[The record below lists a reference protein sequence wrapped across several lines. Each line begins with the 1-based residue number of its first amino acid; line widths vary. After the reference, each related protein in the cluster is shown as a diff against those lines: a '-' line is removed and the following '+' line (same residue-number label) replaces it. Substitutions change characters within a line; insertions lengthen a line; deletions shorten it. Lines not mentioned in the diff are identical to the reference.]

1 MKKLICSSLALVC
14 ILSSMVGCGDTKEK
28 DAKEETTTVAET
40 TEATEATTEEAETTT
55 EAGKTESI
63 DSKDAIGKWQC
74 SKLILDGQEM
84 DRLYGVDAYALF
96 QTELTDDNKG
106 TFYSFLFNEENK
118 PEDIEWENKDG
129 KIQLISKEVFD
140 EDEVF
145 LENEGGKMILNLS
158 DEEDNMEN
166 TATLEKVDEFKEIP
180 DDMEMKFDID
190 TEVEADFDSD
200 ETATETAA
208 DEKEEA
214 ATEEKE

>member
-1 MKKLICSSLALVC
+1 MTMKKMLCSSLAVVC
-14 ILSSMVGCGDTKEK
+14 VASAFVGCSAKKSKK
-28 DAKEETTTVAET
+28 D
-40 TEATEATTEEAETTT
+40 
-55 EAGKTESI
+55 
-63 DSKDAIGKWQC
+63 DSIGKWEC
-74 SKLILDGQEM
+74 EKVAMGGEEADSFF
-84 DRLYGVDAYALF
+84 GVDAYALF
-96 QTELTDDNKG
+96 QIELKDGNKG
-106 TFYSFLFNEENK
+106 TFYSFLYSEDGK
-118 PEDIEWENKDG
+118 PQDIEWEEKDG

-190 TEVEADFDSD
+190 TEAEADFDSD

>member
-1 MKKLICSSLALVC
+1 MKKLICSSLALIC

-84 DRLYGVDAYALF
+84 DSLYGVDAYALF
-96 QTELTDDNKG
+96 QIELTDDNKG

-140 EDEVF
+140 EDEVY
-145 LENEGGKMILNLS
+145 LVYENGKMILNLS
-158 DEEDNMEN
+158 AEGDTMQNEAVLEN
-166 TATLEKVDEFKEIP
+166 VDEFKEIP
-180 DDMEMKFDID
+180 EDMEMKID
-190 TEVEADFDSD
+190 LETEAEADFGL
-200 ETATETAA
+200 
-208 DEKEEA
+208 EEA
-214 ATEEKE
+214 ATATSAAEEKE

>member
-40 TEATEATTEEAETTT
+40 TAEATTEAAETTT
-55 EAGKTESI
+55 ESGKAESI
-63 DSKDAIGKWQC
+63 DSKDAVGKWQC

-84 DRLYGVDAYALF
+84 DSLYGVDAYALF
-96 QTELTDDNKG
+96 QIELKDDNKG
-106 TFYSFLFNEENK
+106 TFYSFIFNEENK

-158 DEEDNMEN
+158 EEGDTMQNE
-166 TATLEKVDEFKEIP
+166 AVLEKVDDFKEIP
-180 DDMEMKFDID
+180 EDMEMKID
-190 TEVEADFDSD
+190 LETEAEADFDL
-200 ETATETAA
+200 
-208 DEKEEA
+208 EEA
-214 ATEEKE
+214 ATATSAAEEKE

>member
-14 ILSSMVGCGDTKEK
+14 ILSSMVGCGDAKEK

-40 TEATEATTEEAETTT
+40 TAEATTEAAETTT
-55 EAGKTESI
+55 ESGKAESI
-63 DSKDAIGKWQC
+63 DSKDAVGKWQC

-84 DRLYGVDAYALF
+84 DSLYGVDAYALF
-96 QTELTDDNKG
+96 QIELKDDNKG
-106 TFYSFLFNEENK
+106 TFYSFIFNEENK

-158 DEEDNMEN
+158 DEGDTEQNE
-166 TATLEKVDEFKEIP
+166 AVLEKVDDFKEIP
-180 DDMEMKFDID
+180 EDMEMKID
-190 TEVEADFDSD
+190 LETEAEADFDL
-200 ETATETAA
+200 
-208 DEKEEA
+208 EEA
-214 ATEEKE
+214 ATATSAAEEKE

>member
-40 TEATEATTEEAETTT
+40 TAEATTEAAETTT
-55 EAGKTESI
+55 ESGKAESI
-63 DSKDAIGKWQC
+63 DSKDAVGKWQC

-84 DRLYGVDAYALF
+84 DSLYGVDAYALF
-96 QTELTDDNKG
+96 QIELKDDNKG
-106 TFYSFLFNEENK
+106 TFYSFIFNEENK

-158 DEEDNMEN
+158 DEGDTEQNE
-166 TATLEKVDEFKEIP
+166 AVLEKVDDFKEIP
-180 DDMEMKFDID
+180 EDMEMKID
-190 TEVEADFDSD
+190 LETEAEADFDL
-200 ETATETAA
+200 
-208 DEKEEA
+208 EEA
-214 ATEEKE
+214 ATATSAAEEKE

>member
-1 MKKLICSSLALVC
+1 MKKLICSSLALIC

-28 DAKEETTTVAET
+28 DAKEETTTVA
-40 TEATEATTEEAETTT
+40 ATEAA
-55 EAGKTESI
+55 
-63 DSKDAIGKWQC
+63 DSAAVGKWQC
-74 SKLILDGQEM
+74 SKLVLDGEEM
-84 DRLYGVDAYALF
+84 DNLYGVDAYALF
-96 QTELTDDNKG
+96 QIELKDGNKG
-106 TFYSFLFNEENK
+106 TFYSFLYSEDGK
-118 PEDIEWENKDG
+118 PQDIEWEEKDG

-166 TATLEKVDEFKEIP
+166 KATLEKVDEFKEIP

-190 TEVEADFDSD
+190 TEAEADFDSD

>member
-1 MKKLICSSLALVC
+1 
-14 ILSSMVGCGDTKEK
+14 MVGCGDTKEK

-84 DRLYGVDAYALF
+84 DSLYGVDAYALF
-96 QTELTDDNKG
+96 QIELTDDNKG

-140 EDEVF
+140 EDEVY
-145 LENEGGKMILNLS
+145 LVYENGKMILNLS
-158 DEEDNMEN
+158 EEGDTMQNEAVLEN
-166 TATLEKVDEFKEIP
+166 VDEFKEIP
-180 DDMEMKFDID
+180 EDMEMKID
-190 TEVEADFDSD
+190 LETEAEADFGL
-200 ETATETAA
+200 
-208 DEKEEA
+208 EEA
-214 ATEEKE
+214 ATATSAAEEKE

>member
-40 TEATEATTEEAETTT
+40 TEATTEAAETTEAT
-55 EAGKTESI
+55 EAGKAESI
-63 DSKDAIGKWQC
+63 DSKDAVGKWQC

-84 DRLYGVDAYALF
+84 DSLYGVDAYALF
-96 QTELTDDNKG
+96 QIDLKDDNKG

-140 EDEVF
+140 EDEVY
-145 LENEGGKMILNLS
+145 LVYENGKMILNLS
-158 DEEDNMEN
+158 EEGDTMQNEAVLEN
-166 TATLEKVDEFKEIP
+166 VDEFKEIP
-180 DDMEMKFDID
+180 EDMEMKID
-190 TEVEADFDSD
+190 LETEAEADFGL
-200 ETATETAA
+200 
-208 DEKEEA
+208 EEA
-214 ATEEKE
+214 ATATSAAEEKE